1 MPAPLVLMYH
11 GFGTRTAQQDPH
23 NLFVPEE
30 ALERQLRSLLRR
42 RYRPLD
48 EPAFLAGLAAGRW
61 PARSFLVT
69 IDDGYVSTLD
79 TAAPVLARLGVP
91 AVLFALPGML
101 GATSAWM
108 PEMPHEPLLDGDGL
122 RALPGRGISI
132 GLHGMDHRSMA
143 GLDEGELHRQT
154 VVARARLGEL
164 TGVEPELFAYPFGD
178 HDEAARR
185 AVAAAGLRAA
195 FAIYDSGDR
204 FAFPRVDV
212 NALDTAVTFGLKTS
226 GRYSALKAALDRA
239 PAVRRLGHSLLGKAA
254 R

>member
-1 MPAPLVLMYH
+1 MSVPLVLMYH
-11 GFGTRTAQQDPH
+11 GFGYRPPQDDPH
-23 NLFVPEE
+23 NLFVPEDAFE
-30 ALERQLRSLLRR
+30 QQLRSLLRR

-48 EPAFLAGLAAGRW
+48 EPAFLAGLEDGHW

-79 TAAPVLARLGVP
+79 VAAPVLARLGIP

-108 PEMPHEPLLDGDGL
+108 PEMPHEPLLDADAL
-122 RALPGRGISI
+122 RALPGYGISI
-132 GLHGMDHRSMA
+132 GLHGMDHRAMT
-143 GLDEGELHRQT
+143 GLDDGELHRQI
-154 VVARARLGEL
+154 VVARQELGEV
-164 TGVEPELFAYPFGD
+164 TGAEPALFAYPFGH
-178 HDEAARR
+178 HDEPARR

-212 NALDTAVTFGLKTS
+212 NPVDTPRTFALKTS
-226 GRYSALKAALDRA
+226 GWYSGLKSVVDRA
-239 PAVRRLGHSLLGKAA
+239 PAVRRLGHSLLGKA
-254 R
+254 RR

>member
-1 MPAPLVLMYH
+1 MSVPLVLMYH
-11 GFGTRTAQQDPH
+11 GFGSRRPQDDPL
-23 NLFVPEE
+23 NLFVPEDAFE
-30 ALERQLRSLLRR
+30 QQLRSLLRR

-48 EPAFLAGLAAGRW
+48 EPAFLAGLEHGRW

-79 TAAPVLARLGVP
+79 VAAPVLSRLQIP

-101 GATSAWM
+101 SATSTWM
-108 PEMPHEPLLDGDGL
+108 PEMPHEPLLDREGL
-122 RALPGRGISI
+122 RALPDRGISI
-132 GLHGMDHRSMA
+132 GLHGMDHRSMT
-143 GLDEGELHRQT
+143 GLDGGELHRQI
-154 VVARARLGEL
+154 VVAREELGEI
-164 TGVEPELFAYPFGD
+164 TGAEPELFAYPFGH

-212 NALDTAVTFGLKTS
+212 NALDTPRTFALKTS
-226 GRYSALKAALDRA
+226 GWYSELKAVIDRA
-239 PAVRRLGHSLLGKAA
+239 PAVRRLGHSLLGRA
-254 R
+254 RR

>member
-1 MPAPLVLMYH
+1 MYH
-11 GFGTRTAQQDPH
+11 GFGYRTPQEDPH
-23 NLFVPEE
+23 NLFVPGQ
-30 ALERQLRSLLRR
+30 ALEQQLRSLLRR

-48 EPAFLAGLAAGRW
+48 EAAFLAGLERGNW

-79 TAAPVLARLGVP
+79 VAAPVLARLGIP
-91 AVLFALPGML
+91 AVLFALPGMA
-101 GATSAWM
+101 GGTSTWM
-108 PEMPHEPLLDGDGL
+108 PEMSHEPLLDRDGL

-143 GLDEGELHRQT
+143 GLDDGELVRQT
-154 VVARARLGEL
+154 VDAREKLREI
-164 TGVEPELFAYPFGD
+164 TGSEPQLFAYPFGH
-178 HDEAARR
+178 HDDAARR
-185 AVAAAGLRAA
+185 AVSAAGLRAA

-212 NALDTAVTFGLKTS
+212 NAVDTPRTFALKTS
-226 GRYSALKAALDRA
+226 GWYAALKAAVDRA
-239 PAVRRLGHSLLGKAA
+239 PAVRRLGHSLLGRAA